1 MDVNRSSWTLAILF
15 KRPTSQEVS
24 AAQAPESHPALDTAA
39 AFLRSLG
46 ESAVEIPGLPAAE
59 VSRQSD
65 AWARHLLVGAAPPA
79 QGQAA
84 SHAAAQLSGRDWTG
98 ARRFVADVLRRQAG
112 RVQQSFGDLR
122 EALSACLRGMSDAV
136 AGDVVHD
143 DQVHQHLERMRAA
156 VEGGQADLIRREVS
170 QAIEGISGALQ
181 VRRERNQRR
190 TSELGARLRAL
201 NDELFEARKASETD
215 SLTRLANRRAFDAAL
230 EQAVAPSRGPGGGL
244 LLLLDL
250 DRFKE
255 INDRCGHA
263 VGDQVLRRVADKLA
277 RAFLRRSDLVARW
290 GGEEFA
296 VLLLDTGDAHAAAIG
311 NRALEAV
318 RSVMLYDLQ
327 PGLTITASVG
337 IAAANADEG
346 AAGWVQR
353 ADEALYE
360 AKKTGRNRAVLGR

>member
-1 MDVNRSSWTLAILF
+1 LAILF

-24 AAQAPESHPALDTAA
+24 APQAPESHPALDTAA

-46 ESAVEIPGLPAAE
+46 ESAVEIPGLPASE
-59 VSRQSD
+59 VTRQSD
-65 AWARHLLVGAAPPA
+65 AWALHLLVGSAAPTQS
-79 QGQAA
+79 QGGDEHGA
-84 SHAAAQLSGRDWTG
+84 SHFSGRDWTG
-98 ARRFVADVLRRQAG
+98 ARRFVGDVLRRQAG

-136 AGDVVHD
+136 AGDAVHD
-143 DQVHQHLERMRAA
+143 DQVHQHLDRMRAA
-156 VEGGQADLIRREVS
+156 VESGQADLIRREVS
-170 QAIEGISGALQ
+170 RAIEGISGALQ

-190 TSELGARLRAL
+190 TTELSARVRAL

-230 EQAVAPSRGPGGGL
+230 EQALAPSRGPGGGL

-255 INDRCGHA
+255 INDRCGHG
-263 VGDQVLRRVADKLA
+263 VGDQVLKRVADKLA

-296 VLLLDTGDAHAAAIG
+296 VLLLDTGDAHAAAVG
-311 NRALEAV
+311 TRALEAV

-327 PGLTITASVG
+327 PGLTITASIG
-337 IAAANADEG
+337 IAAANPNEG
-346 AAGWVQR
+346 PAAWVQR

-360 AKKTGRNRAVLGR
+360 AKKAGRDRAVLGR